1 MTSGEDILINGD
13 DDRNEQKDGDD
24 DDDECY
30 NEHDPNDEDKDDGFL
45 NEGSFSNAGP
55 PPASHGRPDFRGSLH
70 SDLLYIRK
78 VIFHRMMMEGF

>member
-1 MTSGEDILINGD
+1 MVIGRRMIGYEDHPNG
-13 DDRNEQKDGDD
+13 
-24 DDDECY
+24 
-30 NEHDPNDEDKDDGFL
+30 EDKDDGFL

-78 VIFHRMMMEGF
+78 VIFHRMMIEGFVFLAILAFLGNS